1 MVEDKTVFE
10 ALQLLQNK
18 TIDDVILET
27 VLLYDSIEE
36 CLVISLPNI
45 KISSFWKYLT
55 YKNAC
60 IQIFGFANKF
70 SDANARKKN
79 SFCLSKNLN
88 DDHICTM
95 RFVCINNKD
104 FKRMSP
110 WIVTHIKKLFFY

>member
-45 KISSFWKYLT
+45 KISSFW
-55 YKNAC
+55 
-60 IQIFGFANKF
+60 
-70 SDANARKKN
+70 
-79 SFCLSKNLN
+79 
-88 DDHICTM
+88 
-95 RFVCINNKD
+95 
-104 FKRMSP
+104 
-110 WIVTHIKKLFFY
+110 